1 MRRVAQLLRI
11 VGGDIFGQILIT
23 DCNKHRLERTLGD
36 AEVEYQLFNISN
48 GKATAL

>member
-1 MRRVAQLLRI
+1 MRRVAQLLRV

-36 AEVEYQLFNISN
+36 AEVKYQLFSITN
-48 GKATAL
+48 GKATTL